1 MKVVSL
7 YDENEKE
14 FTALLVFVITD
25 DGNCLKLLY
34 DMPPYFYVDCD
45 EDFIQELML
54 HLETKFEK

>member
-45 EDFIQELML
+45 EDFI
-54 HLETKFEK
+54 